1 MSGALR
7 LALGIGGRKGSFG
20 SVSMWQNLKISMNG

>member
-1 MSGALR
+1 MSGVLR
-7 LALGIGGRKGSFG
+7 LAYGIGACEGSFG